1 MNLKQLHKL
10 GGEWAK
16 LTEDE
21 RKAVADYSA
30 IAATIDTDQPRRRR
44 RRRKVAKVAKTRKP
58 RKAHESK
65 SDIRARM
72 AAKLKEPAAKV
83 AIPKRRQSASVD
95 SDE

>member
-1 MNLKQLHKL
+1 MDLKQLHKL

-21 RKAVADYSA
+21 RTAVGNYSA
-30 IAATIDTDQPRRRR
+30 IAAQITADQPVRR
-44 RRRKVAKVAKTRKP
+44 RRRKTTKVAKTRKP

-83 AIPKRRQSASVD
+83 AIPKRRASASVD
-95 SDE
+95 EDE